1 MFYYMF
7 LKINI
12 IKGDTMKIKEFIGSV
27 VLDKNANEVGKI
39 DNVDFD
45 PATGQIKTVFLTLQK
60 NIFSKDELEIDFE
73 DIATIGAYV
82 ILNKE
87 IPKQAEEEPAGS
99 TTIEIDDE

>member
-1 MFYYMF
+1 
-7 LKINI
+7 
-12 IKGDTMKIKEFIGSV
+12 MKIKEFVGST

-45 PATGQIKTVFLTLQK
+45 TETGKIETIVLTLQK
-60 NIFSKDELEIDFE
+60 NLFSKDELEINFE

-87 IPKQAEEEPAGS
+87 ITKEIEVDEVEA
-99 TTIEIDDE
+99 TTVEIEDDE

>member
-1 MFYYMF
+1 
-7 LKINI
+7 
-12 IKGDTMKIKEFIGSV
+12 MKIKEFVGST

-45 PATGQIKTVFLTLQK
+45 TETGKIETIFLTLQK
-60 NIFSKDELEIDFE
+60 NLFSKDELEINFE

-87 IPKQAEEEPAGS
+87 ITKEIEVDEVEA
-99 TTIEIDDE
+99 TTVEIEDDE

>member
-1 MFYYMF
+1 
-7 LKINI
+7 
-12 IKGDTMKIKEFIGSV
+12 MKIKEFIGSV

-45 PATGQIKTVFLTLQK
+45 TKTGQIKTIVLTLQK
-60 NIFSKDELEIDFE
+60 NIFSKDELEIDFD

-87 IPKQAEEEPAGS
+87 IPKAEEEPAE
-99 TTIEIDDE
+99 TTKVEIEDE